1 MLKLLECEAWHG
13 LADGQQRGV
22 LDPWDITSHPPK
34 NPGLNEN
41 KPDLKPQ
48 AKHPNCLGKF
58 GDETAK
64 PGVHDFGTQLAISR
78 SEQRQTPLGKS
89 QNRMAGFHNGHF
101 QSMHY
106 DNVQRIKASTTSKTI

>member
-1 MLKLLECEAWHG
+1 
-13 LADGQQRGV
+13 
-22 LDPWDITSHPPK
+22 
-34 NPGLNEN
+34 LNEN

>member
-22 LDPWDITSHPPK
+22 LDPPEISPVIIIR
-34 NPGLNEN
+34 LNGN

-78 SEQRQTPLGKS
+78 TEQRQTPLGKS
-89 QNRMAGFHNGHF
+89 QSRMAGFHDGHF

-106 DNVQRIKASTTSKTI
+106 DNAQRIKASTTSKTI